1 MACLDDSN
9 INIVVDIIIIIIITI
24 MNVVLIVPVKEFWK
38 LLNK

>member
-24 MNVVLIVPVKEFWK
+24 MNVVLIVPVKEF
-38 LLNK
+38 